1 MVREWASD
9 PRARSGAPT
18 RALAPLA
25 PGERLL
31 TARETAAL
39 FDVSLRTIRRLVAA
53 GELRCVRVGRL
64 VRFHPG
70 DVSRWLSAHTE

>member
-1 MVREWASD
+1 MVFESASD
-9 PRARSGAPT
+9 PRARSRAPA
-18 RALAPLA
+18 RALAPLG
-25 PGERLL
+25 PGDRLL
-31 TARETAAL
+31 SPRQAAEL
-39 FDVSLRTIRRLVAA
+39 FGVSLRTIRRLVTS